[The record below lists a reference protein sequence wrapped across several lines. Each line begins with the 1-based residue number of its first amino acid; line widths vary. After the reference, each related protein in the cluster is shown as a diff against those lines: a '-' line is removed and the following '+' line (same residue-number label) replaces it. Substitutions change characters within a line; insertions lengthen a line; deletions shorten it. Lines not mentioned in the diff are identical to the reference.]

1 LSGNL
6 KKFYPE
12 YIVLFIAASV
22 NIFLQ
27 FLPLTNVMGYEI
39 SAINGIILFILFGV
53 SILRLGKK
61 EKKFDPFYIIKTR
74 LIFFLGLILLPL
86 IISLFNTLVL
96 NICPFKGGIEFYLI
110 DTIPAAFIG
119 MVLAAI
125 SLKISFRYS
134 YFIFTTIFACF
145 VLTPILEIYFYHQ
158 MFFYNPLIGFFPGT
172 IYDENISMH
181 SKHFLYQ
188 LFSVKITFL
197 AYILLIKKE
206 NRYKIYLPI
215 FIAYFLGVSFLKP
228 MMGFATN
235 QSKIEKILPEKYLS
249 EHFEIIYPGGI
260 SDKKIKTIAAEHE
273 FYFQKIKKQL
283 GFEPEG
289 KITSIL
295 FENRKQKGKIFGA
308 ENADVAKLWMNTI
321 YLQIGEY
328 TNTLEHEMAH
338 VFSKEIGTTPFKV
351 ASGFNFSFIEGFAMA
366 VEDEYGGKE
375 VHNFAALAY
384 KNNFKVLPVDLFD
397 GLSFFGNVSGLSYVI
412 AGSFIKFLNDKYSPE
427 QVNKVYGSGNFEE
440 HFSKSIE
447 TLSKEYEEF
456 ISLYPVEQNPY
467 TSLVYFGR
475 KPLIK
480 RFCPRYIAAQKAKA
494 EKFMSKKMYKETKT
508 IYTEIFDKTN
518 QYFALSGIVNCLRN
532 TNRTKEALEFTEKK
546 SGYYSKTA
554 YKYGYNITLADLY
567 ILNKKYNKADSLY
580 NVLAD
585 EKPTDFY
592 YCYAMTRKAVL
603 AEPDSVIVKY
613 INGSKFDKYII
624 LKNINNQKSSDF
636 MVPALVT
643 LSESVDENYASFM
656 QSIKDNLKIV
666 SEETNFAAYQL
677 SEYAKNNSEF
687 DDAIRFAKAAIKS
700 CNDKSRLP
708 VLKENLEKLEW
719 MKVYCD

>member
-1 LSGNL
+1 
-6 KKFYPE
+6 
-12 YIVLFIAASV
+12 
-22 NIFLQ
+22 
-27 FLPLTNVMGYEI
+27 M
-39 SAINGIILFILFGV
+39 LFILSGV
-53 SILRLGKK
+53 SILRIGRK
-61 EKKFDPFYIIKTR
+61 EKNFDPFYIIKTR
-74 LIFFLGLILLPL
+74 LIFFLSLVLLPL

-96 NICPFKGGIEFYLI
+96 SICPFKGGIEFYLI

-134 YFIFTTIFACF
+134 YFIFAAIFACF

-206 NRYKIYLPI
+206 KRYKIYLPI

-228 MMGFATN
+228 MMSFATN
-235 QSKIEKILPEKYLS
+235 QSKIEKILPGKYLS

-273 FYFQKIKKQL
+273 FYFQKIKSQL

-295 FENRKQKGKIFGA
+295 FENREQKGKVFGA
-308 ENADVAKLWMNTI
+308 KNADVAKLWMNTI

-328 TNTLEHEMAH
+328 ANTLEHEMAH
-338 VFSKEIGTTPFKV
+338 VFSREIGSTPFKV
-351 ASGFNFSFIEGFAMA
+351 AAGFNFSLIEGFAMA

-384 KNNFKVLPVDLFD
+384 KNNFKVLPADLFG
-397 GLSFFGNVSGLSYVI
+397 GLSFFGNVSGLSYVT

-427 QVNKVYGSGNFEE
+427 QVNKVYGDGDFEE
-440 HFSKSIE
+440 HFGKPIE
-447 TLSKEYEEF
+447 VLSEKYEKF
-456 ISLYPVEQNPY
+456 ISSYPVTENSH
-467 TSLVYFGR
+467 TSMLYFGR

-480 RFCPRYIAAQKAKA
+480 RFCPRYIAGQRAKA
-494 EKFMSKKMYKETKT
+494 EQFMSKKMYKNAET
-508 IYTEIFDKTN
+508 IYREIFDKTN

-532 TNRTKEALEFTEKK
+532 SGKAEEALEFAEKE
-546 SGYYSKTA
+546 SGNYSGTA
-554 YKYGYNITLADLY
+554 YKYSYNITLADLY
-567 ILNKKYNKADSLY
+567 ILNKKYAKADSLY

-592 YCYAMTRKAVL
+592 FCYAKTRKAVL
-603 AEPDSVIVKY
+603 AEPDSVTTKY
-613 INGSKFDKYII
+613 INGSRFDRYLI
-624 LKNINNQKSSDF
+624 LKELNKEDPADF
-636 MVPALVT
+636 MLPSLVS
-643 LSESVDENYASFM
+643 LSESLNENYGSF
-656 QSIKDNLKIV
+656 IKSVKHNLKIV
-666 SEETNFAAYQL
+666 SEETSFAAYQL
-677 SEYAKNNSEF
+677 SEYAKNSSEF
-687 DDAIRFAKAAIKS
+687 NDAIRFAKAAIKS